1 MRFKWICI
9 VAFTCASLAAAELD
23 GIWGVTLEGFFPGQ
37 SKSGERKRIN
47 CYLVRRDGQWVTALA
62 TPTNN
67 GKPVWNTALLP
78 IDFKDIKLADKKLSG
93 SLRVTLVPDPWVPSD
108 RKVRTAT
115 IEIDATAGASDDQNA
130 LAKLS
135 GNWKATIPGAEIEL
149 AEARLQGSGSGEIIG
164 AVKRYTPDDLADAS
178 YDLAMYDLIPGTTK
192 DNFQRR
198 RSLSIGVKAGKVVS
212 ARLGQMDMRHN
223 AYDYEII
230 DTPEDMRVTP
240 DEIHGSVAF
249 TTDTLDGQRAQMTLA
264 LDGVRVS
271 NFMTGAWKGSFT
283 TDDGKKQDFAG
294 YFRGDVRKNA
304 FVSNVVKD
312 DRPWFVPVA
321 NFKPVQPGEHPRLFF
336 RKDDVPELRRR
347 AATPDGQLIVKRLR
361 LLLNGS
367 DGESMPASYNPAKI
381 AYDKNGFK
389 EKVGTYTI
397 SHAAGFGFLYQ
408 LTGNKK
414 YADLARQCIEKAWEG
429 QRNGDD
435 RYAWVA
441 PGGELRAGP
450 SLGWYAVAYDLCYD
464 GWDDD
469 FRRKCTLAI
478 QNYSDEKGGEWN
490 NPEGITLRKMILTPR
505 QGPSSNHYGAVV
517 GGCGLAVLAVKDD
530 PGTDKAL
537 LDKYLEVCERNA
549 IRNMSAGFGDGGYFK
564 EGAGP
569 GMIGTQGA
577 FQCFIQ
583 ALRVAAGHDY
593 ANGPRTN
600 ASMMALVRM
609 MECVG
614 PPAVYPYRSN
624 MGGTYGS
631 PEFYKDRAGF
641 SHGGQFSEGFGAIAD
656 KYKPAFLWFFN
667 HTVEPDSVSRTFDT
681 PSFYP
686 HRPILALINWPTF
699 SGIEE
704 KNPAE
709 VMPKVTRD
717 SLYDYFIFRNRWQDK
732 EDIVTTV
739 LINQPDGTK
748 PRDVMVWGL
757 GERLVFGEPP
767 RKVRVTHFQQGKDG
781 SGTISAGDWTFA
793 VDYSGASGADALIV
807 CAGNSVKREDK
818 ARSRYT
824 VVTAGKNKFN
834 VLTLSSKGEHPEPKA
849 DGDQIVVG
857 GQKITLSNGALT
869 LEKFNP

>member
-1 MRFKWICI
+1 MQRRWICFLLCLCGA
-9 VAFTCASLAAAELD
+9 VSAAELD
-23 GIWGVTLEGFFPGQ
+23 GIWGVTLDGFFPGQ
-37 SKSGERKRIN
+37 SKGGERKRIN
-47 CYLVRRDGQWVTALA
+47 CYLVRRDAKWITALA

-67 GKPVWNTALLP
+67 GKPVWNTAILP
-78 IDFKDIKLADKKLSG
+78 VDFKGVTLNGRKLSG
-93 SLRVTLVPDPWVPSD
+93 TLNVTLAPDPWVPSD

-115 IEIDATAGASDDQNA
+115 IELDATVAPNDDA
-130 LAKLS
+130 AFVAKLS
-135 GNWKATIPGAEIEL
+135 GTWKATIPGDAAEL
-149 AEARLQGSGSGEIIG
+149 SEARLQGTGSGEIIG
-164 AVKRYTPDDLADAS
+164 SVKRYVPDDLSDAS
-178 YDLAMYDLIPGTTK
+178 YDLAMYDLIPGATK

-198 RSLSIGVKAGKVVS
+198 RSLSIGVKNGKVVS
-212 ARLGQMDMRHN
+212 ARIGQMDMRHN

-230 DTPEDMRVTP
+230 DTPDDMSVSADGMR
-240 DEIHGSVAF
+240 GSVSF
-249 TTDTLDGQRAQMTLA
+249 EVDSLDGERVRMTLA

-271 NFMTGAWKGSFT
+271 NFMTGTWKGSYAKG
-283 TDDGKKQDFAG
+283 DGKPEDISG

-304 FVSNVVKD
+304 FVSESAQD
-312 DRPWFVPVA
+312 RRPWFVPVA
-321 NFKPVQPGEHPRLFF
+321 NFKPVQSGEHPRLFF
-336 RKDDVPELRRR
+336 RKDDVAELRRR
-347 AATPDGQLIVKRLR
+347 AGTPDGQFIVKRLR
-361 LLLNGS
+361 MLLNGG
-367 DGESMPASYNPAKI
+367 DGESMPASFNPAKL
-381 AYDKNGFK
+381 AYDKSGFK
-389 EKVGTYTI
+389 EKIGTYTI
-397 SHAAGFGFLYQ
+397 SHSAGFGFLYQ
-408 LTGNKK
+408 LTGDKK
-414 YADLARQCIEKAWEG
+414 YADLARECIEKAWDG

-450 SLGWYAVAYDLCYD
+450 TLGWYAVAYDLCYD
-464 GWDDD
+464 GWDDG
-469 FRRKCTLAI
+469 FRIKCALAI
-478 QNYSDEKGGEWN
+478 QNYSDERGGEWN
-490 NPEGITLRKMILTPR
+490 NPEGITLRKMVLTPK

-577 FQCFIQ
+577 FQCLIQ
-583 ALRVAAGHDY
+583 ALRVAAGRDY
-593 ANGPRTN
+593 AGGPRSN
-600 ASMMALVRM
+600 ANMMALVRM

-631 PEFYKDRAGF
+631 SDFTHDRGGL
-641 SHGGQFSEGFGAIAD
+641 SHGGHFSEGFGAIAD
-656 KYKPAFLWFFN
+656 KYKPAYLWFYN
-667 HTVEPDSVSRTFDT
+667 HTVEPNPSKRDFDT
-681 PSFYP
+681 LGNYP
-686 HRPILALINWPTF
+686 HHCMLALVNWPTF
-699 SGIEE
+699 AGIEE
-704 KNPAE
+704 RNPAE
-709 VMPKVTRD
+709 SMTKVTRD
-717 SLYDYFIFRNRWQDK
+717 HLYDYFIFRNRWQDK
-732 EDIVTTV
+732 DDIVTTV

-767 RKVRVTHFQQGKDG
+767 RKVGVTHFQQAKDG
-781 SGTISAGDWTFA
+781 SGVISAGDWAFA

-807 CAGNSVKREDK
+807 SVGNSVKREDK

-824 VVTAGKNKFN
+824 MVTAGKNTFN

-849 DGDQIVVG
+849 NGDDLVVG
-857 GQKITLSNGALT
+857 GQKITLSKGALT